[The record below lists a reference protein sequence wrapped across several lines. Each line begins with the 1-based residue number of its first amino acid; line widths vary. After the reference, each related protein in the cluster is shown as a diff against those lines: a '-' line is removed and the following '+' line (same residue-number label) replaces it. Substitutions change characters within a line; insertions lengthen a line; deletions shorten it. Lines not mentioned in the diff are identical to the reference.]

1 MEARLK
7 LLTRTEEIILAAV
20 WALQEDAYG
29 IAINR
34 FIRRKTGLPW
44 KFGSIYT
51 PLGRLVK
58 NGYLITQEGE
68 VTPKRGGRRKI
79 YYQLTDLGFE
89 ALKEIKRINEEIWN
103 SLPDLKTGD

>member
-1 MEARLK
+1 MK

-20 WALQEDAYG
+20 LALQEDAYG

-34 FIRRKTGLPW
+34 FVRRKTGLPW

-58 NGYLITQEGE
+58 NGYLQTQEGE
-68 VTPKRGGRRKI
+68 VTPRPGGRRKI
-79 YYQLTDLGFE
+79 YYQLTELGLE
-89 ALKEIKRINEEIWN
+89 SLKEIKKINEAVWKHMPE
-103 SLPDLKTGD
+103 LKK

>member
-1 MEARLK
+1 MK

-20 WALQEDAYG
+20 WTLKEDAYG

-58 NGYLITQEGE
+58 NGYLRTQEGE
-68 VTPKRGGRRKI
+68 VTPQPGGRRKI
-79 YYQLTDLGFE
+79 YYQLTGLGLD
-89 ALKEIKRINEEIWN
+89 ALKEIKRINEEVWN

>member
-1 MEARLK
+1 MK

-20 WALQEDAYG
+20 WSLQEDAYG

-34 FIRRKTGLPW
+34 FIKRKTGLPW

-58 NGYLITQEGE
+58 NGYLRTQEGE
-68 VTPKRGGRRKI
+68 VTPQRGGRRKI
-79 YYQLTDLGFE
+79 FYQLTDLGLKS
-89 ALKEIKRINEEIWN
+89 LKEIKKINEAIWN
-103 SLPDLKTGD
+103 HIPDLKTGD

>member
-1 MEARLK
+1 MK

-20 WALQEDAYG
+20 WALQEEAYG

-34 FIRRKTGLPW
+34 FISRRTGLSW

-58 NGYLITQEGE
+58 NGYLTTRKGE
-68 VTPKRGGRRKI
+68 PTPQRGGRWKV
-79 YYQLTDLGFE
+79 YYQLTELGLE
-89 ALKEIKRINEEIWN
+89 ALREVKRVNDAVWNRLPALTSGGKNE
-103 SLPDLKTGD
+103 

>member
-1 MEARLK
+1 MK

-20 WALQEDAYG
+20 WSLQEDAYG

-34 FIRRKTGLPW
+34 FIKRKTGLPW

-58 NGYLITQEGE
+58 NGYLRTKEGE
-68 VTPKRGGRRKI
+68 STPQRGGRRKI
-79 YYQLTDLGFE
+79 YYTLTDLGLNS
-89 ALKEIKRINEEIWN
+89 LKEIKQINEAVWKH
-103 SLPDLKTGD
+103 LPDLKTGD